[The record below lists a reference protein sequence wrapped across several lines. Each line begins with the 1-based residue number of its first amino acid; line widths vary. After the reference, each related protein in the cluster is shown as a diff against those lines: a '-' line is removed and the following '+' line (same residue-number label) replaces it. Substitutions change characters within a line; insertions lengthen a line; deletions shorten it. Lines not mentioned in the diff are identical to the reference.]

1 MPVLYIVGALAYLIP
16 AVVCW
21 LLSKEIHKRDW
32 IEFHHIE
39 WYLTMACPVLNS
51 VLALMLLAVMSVA
64 WHIEEGEE

>member
-39 WYLTMACPVLNS
+39 WYLTMACPGLN
-51 VLALMLLAVMSVA
+51 
-64 WHIEEGEE
+64 